1 MPQIKTAQLN
11 MYAEDGQLRMLQ
23 LRYYFLRHITGFFGF
38 LFAVKV
44 GVVFQFLAR
53 SFIGRRHVELCASCF
68 LVSFLS
74 SHRRSGIDM

>member
-11 MYAEDGQLRMLQ
+11 MYAEDGQLHMLQ
-23 LRYYFLRHITGFFGF
+23 LRYYFLCHITGIFGF

-53 SFIGRRHVELCASCF
+53 SFISRRHVELCASCF

>member
-1 MPQIKTAQLN
+1 MHTTRSQCECYSCVTIFCVTSL
-11 MYAEDGQLRMLQ
+11 D
-23 LRYYFLRHITGFFGF
+23 FLCF

-53 SFIGRRHVELCASCF
+53 PFISRRHEELCASCF
-68 LVSFLS
+68 LVSFFS

>member
-1 MPQIKTAQLN
+1 MSLSETMIRFRGA
-11 MYAEDGQLRMLQ
+11 MLQ

-53 SFIGRRHVELCASCF
+53 PFISRRHVELCASCF